1 MSDHNFYDS
10 LVEFSASNPLR
21 LCMPGHKGKGLPME
35 EWGKLTPLDFTEL
48 PPTGNLY
55 AGDDWL
61 EEAQRLWAWDWGMGA
76 AFFATAGSTQ
86 GLFTLLRCFTR
97 AGDAILMDRVSHK
110 SLHHAMALFDL
121 RPVWLHRDW
130 DAANALAGPVNPAA
144 VKRALTLHPE
154 ISAVVVTSPTY
165 FGVCSDL
172 AALARVCHA
181 HGAKLL
187 VDGAHGAHLPLV
199 LQGEENCI
207 LGHNPYQD
215 CDGVTLS
222 THKTLPAPGQTA
234 VVLANGMRL
243 SDLRQAA
250 ELTSTTSP
258 SFPMLAAL
266 DCLRPWMEEHK
277 GAYRKIAAA
286 CADLRRQYPAITGDN
301 LDPCRLVLQVEDGY
315 ALEGRLQEMG
325 IYPELADNHHVV
337 CIFTAADNER
347 DLLRFKRALN
357 FLGLKGAKPYAA
369 QLPPP
374 PEPETVCAPREA
386 VFSPDR
392 KPLPLERAEGT
403 IAAQCVAPY
412 PPGVPVL
419 APGERV
425 TKKILAY
432 LRDLCYDGISPIMTM
447 EDPRRR

>member
-1 MSDHNFYDS
+1 MSEHNFYDS

-21 LCMPGHKGKGLPME
+21 LCMPGHKGKWLPMA
-35 EWGKLTPLDFTEL
+35 EWGALAHLDFTEL
-48 PPTGNLY
+48 PPTGDLY

-86 GLFTLLRCFTR
+86 GMFTLLRCFTR
-97 AGDAILMDRVSHK
+97 AGDAVLVDRTCHK
-110 SLHHAMALFDL
+110 SIHHALALFDL

-130 DAANALAGPVNPAA
+130 DSERAVSGPVEPGA
-144 VKRALTLHPE
+144 VELALKTHPE
-154 ISAVVVTSPTY
+154 FSAVVVTSPTY
-165 FGVCSDL
+165 YGVCSDL
-172 AALARVCHA
+172 TALARVCHA
-181 HGAKLL
+181 HGARLI

-199 LQGEENCI
+199 LAGEENCI

-234 VVLANGMRL
+234 VVLANGVRL
-243 SDLRQAA
+243 SDLRRASA
-250 ELTSTTSP
+250 LTSTTSP

-266 DCLRPWMEEHK
+266 DCLRGWMREHR
-277 GAYRKIAAA
+277 GDYRKVAAA
-286 CADLRRQYPAITGDN
+286 CADLRHQYPSLTGDR
-301 LDPCRLVLQVEDGY
+301 LDPCRLVLQVEDGH

-325 IYPELADNHHVV
+325 IFPEFADTCHVV
-337 CIFTAADNER
+337 CILTGADNER

-357 FLGLKGAKPYAA
+357 LLGLKGAGAKFRPVR
-369 QLPPP
+369 LPPP
-374 PEPETVCAPREA
+374 PEPETVCSPREA
-386 VFSPDR
+386 VFAR
-392 KPLPLERAEGT
+392 EQKLLPLERAEGR

-432 LRDLCYDGISPIMTM
+432 LRDLCYDVTSAIMTI
-447 EDPRRR
+447 ED